1 MPRNID
7 PRIQRTR
14 ALVRSAVS
22 SLLVE
27 GGLSAVTFSS
37 VASRSGL
44 GRQTLYRHWNTV
56 EELVVDSVLEGVDD
70 GYPSAALDAAD
81 ALRQWILGL
90 TRALS
95 EEPRATAL
103 AYVVALAQL
112 LDRLLEDRRQALI
125 SVLAPFERTC
135 PKPVFAATVGPPIFA
150 SLWAGRPLR
159 AAEAAALATQLEP
172 LLPRRLHRT
181 D

>member
-1 MPRNID
+1 M
-7 PRIQRTR
+7 
-14 ALVRSAVS
+14 
-22 SLLVE
+22 
-27 GGLSAVTFSS
+27 
-37 VASRSGL
+37 
-44 GRQTLYRHWNTV
+44 

-103 AYVVALAQL
+103 AYVVALAQHDLLAREL

-181 D
+181 S